1 MGLWQRI
8 LRSLGYAPESRLTF
22 NLDQETLRVLHDF
35 ADDEDRPPEDMAL
48 ELLGQAISHRQVAE
62 TNLQRWQM
70 LSPREQQVAVLI
82 RMNYTNHQIAAR
94 LMISPETVKSH
105 VRNALNKFGLRSKVQ
120 LRQAL
125 ADWDFGDWGQYLP

>member
-8 LRSLGYAPESRLTF
+8 LRTLGYAPGSRLIF
-22 NLDQETLRVLHDF
+22 NLDQETLRILHEF
-35 ADDEDRPPEDMAL
+35 ADEEDRPPEEMAV
-48 ELLGQAISHRQVAE
+48 ELLGQAISRRQVAE
-62 TNLQRWQM
+62 ANLQRWQR

-82 RMNYTNHQIAAR
+82 RMNYTNRQIAAR

-125 ADWDFGDWGQYLP
+125 ADWDFGDWEQRLP